1 MHRVAVIFFSATG
14 TTAKLAEAVHAG
26 AAEIAQAVSCRI
38 EAADM
43 VGGRFVNEEVLKL
56 ADATDA
62 LAFGSPTYMGGP
74 AAQFKAFAD
83 ATSDRWTTQRW
94 ADKVAVGFTT
104 GSCANGD
111 QGHTLAYFT
120 ILAAQHGM
128 LWCGLDIPG
137 GTDPQGRN
145 RLGSQCNPSGLLTTA
160 CIGAA
165 TPSCARTTAKSA
177 PAPSR
182 RPWPP
187 FATPCSTWSAPHQA
201 PSQPHAKP
209 SPKTGQPPS

>member
-1 MHRVAVIFFSATG
+1 
-14 TTAKLAEAVHAG
+14 VHAG
-26 AAEIAQAVSCRI
+26 ASEIAHAVSCRI
-38 EAADM
+38 EPADL
-43 VGGRFVNEEVLKL
+43 VAGRFVNEETLKL
-56 ADATDA
+56 ADVADA

-94 ADKVAVGFTT
+94 ADKVAAGFTT

-120 ILAAQHGM
+120 ILAAQHGT

-145 RLGSQCNPSGLLTTA
+145 RLGSQSGLATHVVGGVLDATDLATA
-160 CIGAA
+160 HYLGRRLANSAA
-165 TPSCARTTAKSA
+165 RA
-177 PAPSR
+177 
-182 RPWPP
+182 
-187 FATPCSTWSAPHQA
+187 
-201 PSQPHAKP
+201 
-209 SPKTGQPPS
+209 G